1 MPDFILDTLDF
12 LAYMKAIFLL
22 TWKLDTLTV
31 EGAAWYT
38 KNNNWVPPCGIFDS
52 GSRACRAIHIRRR
65 GTPCQLKGHFGPGR
79 DQHETPVTEIDHRS
93 GVNIWERMGVPTVT
107 YWAESFALCD
117 CFKFNLWLLL
127 CMIAMIALVFWFLD
141 LNNHVSIYEYKHV
154 YNIFAN
160 MYILLVLE
168 NT

>member
-1 MPDFILDTLDF
+1 MQVAKQMTFGLSYSF
-12 LAYMKAIFLL
+12 LFLQHIIFR
-22 TWKLDTLTV
+22 
-31 EGAAWYT
+31 
-38 KNNNWVPPCGIFDS
+38 F
-52 GSRACRAIHIRRR
+52 
-65 GTPCQLKGHFGPGR
+65 
-79 DQHETPVTEIDHRS
+79 
-93 GVNIWERMGVPTVT
+93 
-107 YWAESFALCD
+107 
-117 CFKFNLWLLL
+117 L